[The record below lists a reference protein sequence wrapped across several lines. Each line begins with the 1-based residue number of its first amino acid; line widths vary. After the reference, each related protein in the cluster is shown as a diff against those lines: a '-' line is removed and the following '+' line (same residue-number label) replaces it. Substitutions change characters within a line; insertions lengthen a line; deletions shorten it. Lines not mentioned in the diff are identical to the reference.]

1 MTNTQQKLAARQF
14 ARDWAGRGDE
24 KQDTQTFW
32 RTFLRDVFGVSKPE
46 DVIKFE
52 VPVKLG
58 HTSFIDALM
67 EDTRV
72 LIEQKSLDIDL
83 LKGSKQSD
91 GALLTPFQQAKRY
104 SDELPFNRKPRW
116 IIACNFGEFH
126 IHDMNR
132 PHDAPEVILLSEL
145 ETEYKR
151 MSFLIDTSSERI
163 KREEKISIEAGK
175 LVGKLYDALIKQYN
189 EPKSKED
196 EIRNLRSLNM
206 LCVRLVFCLYA
217 EEAGIFGGSNMFH
230 DFLKKKADQDIGS
243 VRRALKDLFLVL
255 DQKPEERDP
264 YEMDAELMA
273 FPYVNGGLF
282 ADENIII
289 PRFTQEIVDLL
300 LSRASEDFN
309 WSEISPTI
317 FGATFESTLN
327 PETRRSGGMHY
338 TSIEDIHKVIDPL
351 FLDKLTAELDGIE
364 TITVKKTRERKLIE
378 FQKKLASLTFLD
390 PACGSGNFLT
400 ETYLSLRRLENK
412 AVKLLLGDD
421 IIMGDSSDFD
431 PIRVSIGQFYGIEIN
446 DFAVTVARTALW
458 IAESQMMQETKEIVY
473 TTKEFLPLSSHANI
487 VEANA
492 LRHNWEDVIPKT
504 KLNYIMGN
512 PPFVGARM
520 MDQGSEQK
528 QDVQNI
534 FGNIKDVQDLDYV
547 TCWYKLAAEMMRGT
561 KIEAAFVSTNSVSQ
575 GAQVPILWNVLLNDY
590 KVSINFAHQTFKWN
604 NESFN
609 KAAVHCVIIGFSVV
623 PRAKKIL
630 FANGVAKEVSNISP
644 YLLEGGN
651 VYVTAQKDAL
661 CDVPKMNFGNQPRDG
676 GHFVITAEERAAILS
691 KEPGLDK
698 WLRPYIGADEFI
710 KGKQRWCLWLKDA
723 SPMDIK
729 TSKILHDKVEAVR
742 NFRLASKAKTT
753 NGYAKVPNQFA
764 QLTQPDNVDFIIVP
778 RVSSEKRKYVPI
790 GFMDSYNIS
799 SDAVQIIPDASLYH
813 FGILTSNVHMAW
825 MRTVCGRLEMRYRYS
840 KELVYNTFPWPSPT
854 AAQKAKIEQTAQA
867 ILDVRAKYVDC
878 TMASLYDEASM
889 PADLRTAHQKNDRA
903 VWEAYGKRWTISS
916 PTECVAELMKMYQSL
931 TQGRNG

>member
-1 MTNTQQKLAARQF
+1 MTDIERKLAARKF
-14 ARDWAGRGDE
+14 VKDWTGRGDE

-32 RTFLRDVFGVSKPE
+32 RTFLRDVFGVAKPE
-46 DVIKFE
+46 DIIKFE

-72 LIEQKSLDIDL
+72 LIEQKSLGIDL
-83 LKGSKQSD
+83 LKGSRQSD
-91 GALLTPFQQAKRY
+91 GAMLTAFQQAKRY
-104 SDELPFNRKPRW
+104 SDELAFNKKPRW

-145 ETEYKR
+145 ETEHKR
-151 MSFLIDTSSERI
+151 MKFLVDTESERI
-163 KREEKISIEAGK
+163 KREEKISVDAGK

-189 EPKSKED
+189 EPKSKE
-196 EIRNLRSLNM
+196 EEERNLRSLNM

-217 EEAGIFGGSNMFH
+217 EDAGVFGTSNMFH
-230 DFLKKKADQDIGS
+230 DFLKKKADHDIGS

-255 DQKPEERDP
+255 NQKPEDRDP

-289 PRFTQEIVDLL
+289 PRFTPEIVDLL
-300 LSRASEDFN
+300 LSKASEDFN

-317 FGATFESTLN
+317 FGASFESTLN

-351 FLDKLTAELDGIE
+351 FLDDLTAELESIE
-364 TITVKKTRERKLIE
+364 AIAVKKTRERKLIE

-412 AVKLLLGDD
+412 AVKLFLGDN
-421 IIMGDSSDFD
+421 IIMGDSADFD
-431 PIRVSIGQFYGIEIN
+431 PIQVSIGQFYGIEIN
-446 DFAVTVARTALW
+446 DFAVTVAKTALW

-473 TTKEFLPLSSHANI
+473 TTKEFLPLTSQAHI
-487 VEANA
+487 KEANA
-492 LRHNWEDVIPKT
+492 LRLDWEDVVPKT
-504 KLNYIMGN
+504 ELNYIMGN

-528 QDVQNI
+528 KDVQSI

-547 TCWYKLAAEMMRGT
+547 TCWYKLAAEMMQGT

-590 KVSINFAHQTFKWN
+590 NVTINFAHQTFKWDN
-604 NESFN
+604 DSFN
-609 KAAVHCVIIGFSVV
+609 KAAVHCVIIGFATV
-623 PRAKKIL
+623 PRSTKKL
-630 FANGVAKEVSNISP
+630 YANGVAKEVSGISP

-651 VYVTAQKDAL
+651 VYVTAQKNAL

-676 GHFVITAEERAAILS
+676 GHFVISAEERAEILA
-691 KEPGLDK
+691 KEPALDK
-698 WLRPYIGADEFI
+698 WLHPYIGAEEFI
-710 KGKQRWCLWLKDA
+710 KGKERWCLWLKDA

-729 TSKILHDKVEAVR
+729 DSKILYDKVESVR

-764 QLTQPDNVDFIIVP
+764 QITQPDNTDFIIVP
-778 RVSSEKRKYVPI
+778 RVSSERRKYVPI
-790 GFMDSYNIS
+790 GFLNSHNIS
-799 SDAVQIIPDASLYH
+799 SDAVQIIPNATLYH
-813 FGILTSNVHMAW
+813 FGILTSNVHMVW
-825 MRTVCGRLEMRYRYS
+825 MRTVCGRLKSDYRYS
-840 KELVYNTFPWPSPT
+840 KELVYNTFPWPQPT
-854 AAQKAKIEQTAQA
+854 AAQKVKIEQTAQT
-867 ILDVRAKYVDC
+867 ILDVRAKYAGC
-878 TMASLYDEASM
+878 NLASLYDEATM

-916 PTECVAELMKMYQSL
+916 PTECVAELMKMYQELISK
-931 TQGRNG
+931 G

>member
-1 MTNTQQKLAARQF
+1 MTDIERKLAARKF
-14 ARDWAGRGDE
+14 VKDWTGRGDE

-32 RTFLRDVFGVSKPE
+32 RTFLRDVFGVAKPE
-46 DVIKFE
+46 DIIKFE

-72 LIEQKSLDIDL
+72 LIEQKSLGIDL
-83 LKGSKQSD
+83 LKGSRQSD
-91 GALLTPFQQAKRY
+91 GAMLTAFQQAKRY
-104 SDELPFNRKPRW
+104 SDELAFNKKPRW

-145 ETEYKR
+145 ETEHKR
-151 MSFLIDTSSERI
+151 MKFLVDTESERI
-163 KREEKISIEAGK
+163 KREEKISVDAGK

-189 EPKSKED
+189 EPKSKE
-196 EIRNLRSLNM
+196 EEERNLRSLNM

-217 EEAGIFGGSNMFH
+217 EDAGVFGTSNMFH
-230 DFLKKKADQDIGS
+230 DFLKKKADHDIGS

-255 DQKPEERDP
+255 NQKPEDRDP

-289 PRFTQEIVDLL
+289 PRFTPEIVDLL
-300 LSRASEDFN
+300 LSKASEDFN

-317 FGATFESTLN
+317 FGASFESTLN

-351 FLDKLTAELDGIE
+351 FLDDLTAELESIE
-364 TITVKKTRERKLIE
+364 AIAVKKTRERKLIE

-412 AVKLLLGDD
+412 AVKLFLGDN
-421 IIMGDSSDFD
+421 IIMGDSADFD
-431 PIRVSIGQFYGIEIN
+431 PIQVSIGQFYGIEIN
-446 DFAVTVARTALW
+446 DFAVTVAKTALW

-473 TTKEFLPLSSHANI
+473 TTKEFLPLTSQAHI
-487 VEANA
+487 KEANA
-492 LRHNWEDVIPKT
+492 LRLDWEDVVPKT
-504 KLNYIMGN
+504 ELNYIMGN

-528 QDVQNI
+528 KDVQSI

-547 TCWYKLAAEMMRGT
+547 TCWYKLAAEMMQGT

-590 KVSINFAHQTFKWN
+590 NVTINFAHQTFKWDN
-604 NESFN
+604 DSFN
-609 KAAVHCVIIGFSVV
+609 KAAVHCVIIGFATV
-623 PRAKKIL
+623 PRSTKKL
-630 FANGVAKEVSNISP
+630 YANGVAKEVSGISP

-651 VYVTAQKDAL
+651 VYVTAQKNAL

-676 GHFVITAEERAAILS
+676 GHFVISADERAEILA
-691 KEPGLDK
+691 KEPALDK
-698 WLRPYIGADEFI
+698 WLHPYIGAEEFI
-710 KGKQRWCLWLKDA
+710 KGKERWCLWLKDA

-729 TSKILHDKVEAVR
+729 DSKILYDKVESVR

-764 QLTQPDNVDFIIVP
+764 QITQPDNTDFIIVP
-778 RVSSEKRKYVPI
+778 RVSSERRKYVPI
-790 GFMDSYNIS
+790 GFLNSHNIS
-799 SDAVQIIPDASLYH
+799 SDAVQIIPNATLYH
-813 FGILTSNVHMAW
+813 FGILTSNVHMVW
-825 MRTVCGRLEMRYRYS
+825 MRTVCGRLKSDYRYS
-840 KELVYNTFPWPSPT
+840 KELVYNTFPWPQPT
-854 AAQKAKIEQTAQA
+854 AAQKVKIEQTAQT
-867 ILDVRAKYVDC
+867 ILDVRAKYAGC
-878 TMASLYDEASM
+878 NLASLYDEATM

-916 PTECVAELMKMYQSL
+916 PTECVAELMKMYQE
-931 TQGRNG
+931 QIKQ

>member
-1 MTNTQQKLAARQF
+1 MNPYYKSAENQSVDILSHISNKAKYVDICYKNRYNVITMFREVISMTDTQQKLAARQF
-14 ARDWAGRGDE
+14 AKDWAGRGDE

-32 RTFLRDVFGVSKPE
+32 RTFLRDVFGVQKPE

-67 EDTRV
+67 EDTRI
-72 LIEQKSLDIDL
+72 LIEQKSLGIDL

-91 GALLTPFQQAKRY
+91 GAMLTPFQQAKRY

-132 PHDAPEVILLSEL
+132 PHDAPEVVLLSEL
-145 ETEYKR
+145 ESEYTR
-151 MSFLIDTSSERI
+151 MSFLVDTGSERI
-163 KREEKISIEAGK
+163 KREEKISVEAGK

-189 EPKSKED
+189 EPKSKE
-196 EIRNLRSLNM
+196 EELRNLRSLNM

-217 EEAGIFGGSNMFH
+217 EDAGIFGGHNMFH
-230 DFLKKKADQDIGS
+230 DFLKKKAERDIGS

-255 DQKPEERDP
+255 DQKPEDRDP

-300 LSRASEDFN
+300 LSKASEDFN

-351 FLDKLTAELDGIE
+351 FLDELTAELDDIE
-364 TITVKKTRERKLIE
+364 TITVKKTRERKLVE
-378 FQKKLASLTFLD
+378 YQKKLASLTFLD

-400 ETYLSLRRLENK
+400 ETYLSLRRLENR
-412 AVKLLLGDD
+412 AVKLFLGDN
-421 IIMGDSSDFD
+421 IIMGDSADFD
-431 PIRVSIGQFYGIEIN
+431 PIRVAISQFHGIEIN

-473 TTKEFLPLSSHANI
+473 TTKEFLPLSSQANI
-487 VEANA
+487 KEGNA
-492 LRHNWEDVIPKT
+492 LRLNWEDVIPKT

-547 TCWYKLAAEMMRGT
+547 TCWYKLAAEMMQET

-575 GAQVPILWNVLLNDY
+575 G
-590 KVSINFAHQTFKWN
+590 
-604 NESFN
+604 
-609 KAAVHCVIIGFSVV
+609 
-623 PRAKKIL
+623 
-630 FANGVAKEVSNISP
+630 ISTCR
-644 YLLEGGN
+644 L
-651 VYVTAQKDAL
+651 DAL
-661 CDVPKMNFGNQPRDG
+661 
-676 GHFVITAEERAAILS
+676 
-691 KEPGLDK
+691 
-698 WLRPYIGADEFI
+698 
-710 KGKQRWCLWLKDA
+710 
-723 SPMDIK
+723 
-729 TSKILHDKVEAVR
+729 
-742 NFRLASKAKTT
+742 
-753 NGYAKVPNQFA
+753 
-764 QLTQPDNVDFIIVP
+764 
-778 RVSSEKRKYVPI
+778 
-790 GFMDSYNIS
+790 
-799 SDAVQIIPDASLYH
+799 
-813 FGILTSNVHMAW
+813 
-825 MRTVCGRLEMRYRYS
+825 
-840 KELVYNTFPWPSPT
+840 
-854 AAQKAKIEQTAQA
+854 
-867 ILDVRAKYVDC
+867 
-878 TMASLYDEASM
+878 EASM
-889 PADLRTAHQKNDRA
+889 SCCMSACP
-903 VWEAYGKRWTISS
+903 I
-916 PTECVAELMKMYQSL
+916 P
-931 TQGRNG
+931 